1 MGRYKKYLLLAF
13 GAVTFLLATS
23 GYMGDLRSHT
33 MMLAEQCATRLK
45 LVRDSFMALF
55 RLA

>member
-13 GAVTFLLATS
+13 GAVAFLLATS

-33 MMLAEQCATRLK
+33 LMLAEQCAMRLK